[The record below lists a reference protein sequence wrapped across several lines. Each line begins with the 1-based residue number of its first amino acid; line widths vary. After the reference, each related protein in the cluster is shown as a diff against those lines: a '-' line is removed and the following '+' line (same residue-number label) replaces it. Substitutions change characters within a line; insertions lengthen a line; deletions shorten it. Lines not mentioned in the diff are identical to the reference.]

1 MTPNSMLEHLLH
13 GQFDVDPAS
22 IGKDGFLRNGK
33 TYAYFGIGI
42 AIPRLPLIAINALG
56 SLDITRLACA
66 FAVTVA
72 LSFKLASVLLIYEV
86 LPKSRLRAIG
96 FSLLVVSLLFSGAQI
111 QFLKSS
117 VYQEVVAWSGAIAAA
132 FVYCGVRGLIKER
145 QFSTGLVSA
154 MATLAGLGLL
164 TRVSTGLGLYVA
176 TGLLVLVLAWPVA
189 GPLRKRLLLWS
200 RALVGGRT
208 VICVAI
214 LVGFALLCG
223 YVNYQRWG
231 NPLQFADMQ
240 RNIFYMADPSRIV
253 RQVTYGAFNIER
265 LWYGILYYFLPG
277 WTFVGANGQLLFSKF
292 EIRMLDGVEVP
303 PGSFLLSDPLLLIL
317 AGIGLVRLP
326 QLGRERLID
335 LQAVAA
341 LMIGLSIPAFLILT
355 YTYMAFRYRMEFYP
369 FFEFAAY
376 LGFYAICVKPSPF
389 SVSSRSILLALLITS
404 AIIGVVFS
412 HLWLFLYKISPF
424 GDYKYQA
431 MGGHEIVTKGWLA
444 FYWDQLK
451 IVFPSLA
458 ERFSN

>member
-1 MTPNSMLEHLLH
+1 MLEHLLH

-176 TGLLVLVLAWPVA
+176 AGLLVLVLAWPVA

-200 RALVGGRT
+200 GAL
-208 VICVAI
+208 
-214 LVGFALLCG
+214 
-223 YVNYQRWG
+223 
-231 NPLQFADMQ
+231 
-240 RNIFYMADPSRIV
+240 
-253 RQVTYGAFNIER
+253 
-265 LWYGILYYFLPG
+265 
-277 WTFVGANGQLLFSKF
+277 
-292 EIRMLDGVEVP
+292 
-303 PGSFLLSDPLLLIL
+303 
-317 AGIGLVRLP
+317 
-326 QLGRERLID
+326 
-335 LQAVAA
+335 
-341 LMIGLSIPAFLILT
+341 
-355 YTYMAFRYRMEFYP
+355 
-369 FFEFAAY
+369 
-376 LGFYAICVKPSPF
+376 
-389 SVSSRSILLALLITS
+389 
-404 AIIGVVFS
+404 
-412 HLWLFLYKISPF
+412 
-424 GDYKYQA
+424 
-431 MGGHEIVTKGWLA
+431 
-444 FYWDQLK
+444 
-451 IVFPSLA
+451 
-458 ERFSN
+458 